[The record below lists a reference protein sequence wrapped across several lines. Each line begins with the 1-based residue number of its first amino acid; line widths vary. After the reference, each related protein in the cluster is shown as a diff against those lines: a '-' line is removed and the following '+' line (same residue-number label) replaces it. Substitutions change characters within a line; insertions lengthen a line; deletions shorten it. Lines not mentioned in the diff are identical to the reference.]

1 MVQASCSTT
10 SPRCCCAPGC
20 SRTPSTCSS
29 SATVGCASTPSPV
42 IISRTRRT
50 PPLVPRLVRP
60 PLCRLATTLSLS
72 LSGGP
77 CLKRHVAVLALRFRK
92 ISGADL
98 PWSFCSP
105 ALLSPRAPA
114 PRHLPCG
121 RVRPPSAARTTPF
134 LALLARSLTPVAS
147 RACFPREDHIII
159 APLILPRYCGWI
171 CVAASAAA
179 ISIRQVQS

>member
-1 MVQASCSTT
+1 MFNDITTLLLRPGVFKDAVDLFVERYRGMRIDAVAGNNQQNPTDT
-10 SPRCCCAPGC
+10 SPRPS
-20 SRTPSTCSS
+20 SR
-29 SATVGCASTPSPV
+29 PSP
-42 IISRTRRT
+42 SLPTGDYSFS
-50 PPLVPRLVRP
+50 LS
-60 PLCRLATTLSLS
+60 LSLS